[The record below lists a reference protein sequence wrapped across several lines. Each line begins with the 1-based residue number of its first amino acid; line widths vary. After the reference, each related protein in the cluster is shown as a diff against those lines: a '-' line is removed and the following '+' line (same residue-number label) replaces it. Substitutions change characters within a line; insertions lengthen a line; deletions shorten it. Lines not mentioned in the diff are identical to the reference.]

1 MDQNVKLE
9 QKLNEINHDY
19 QRMRKLAK
27 KRRLGVLTRANKMRA
42 QQEKELQKKLGGEA
56 WIDLKRISVVEAS
69 VWVAVGLIIGF
80 WIH

>member
-1 MDQNVKLE
+1 MEQDIKIE
-9 QKLNEINHDY
+9 QKINEINHDY

-27 KRRLGVLTRANKMRA
+27 KRRVGVLNRANKMRA

-56 WIDLKRISVVEAS
+56 WIDLKRVSIVEAS
-69 VWVAVGLIIGF
+69 VWVAVGLLIGF